1 MGKYDK
7 FYESY
12 YKKLNSGSDEK
23 EANFYYDENRYI
35 SSYSKKQK
43 KSTDRMNMFILILVL
58 ALGGFGVYKFSQ
70 TEMGENLNNTFLEA
84 ISSVELV
91 ASKEENKKNNQSEDI
106 DIISSKDGTNSDLV
120 SPVFSE
126 KGTSVVKS
134 DKKYSDFVSA
144 LNGIKIKAKSEQG
157 LVLSCKYK
165 LIATSLPGII
175 EEIGE
180 NAEGHF
186 LIIDH
191 GNNIK
196 TAYYN
201 LPQIDYV
208 RGQKFEKGEKITE
221 IKEEREIVF
230 KIKEND
236 KFVAPKMYL
245 EFIK

>member
-12 YKKLNSGSDEK
+12 YKKLNSSSDEK
-23 EANFYYDENRYI
+23 NANFYYDENRYNESRYV

-43 KSTDRMNMFILILVL
+43 KSSKIGMLIFVSVL
-58 ALGGFGVYKFSQ
+58 AFGGFGVYKFSQ
-70 TEMGENLNNTFLEA
+70 TKMGEDLYNTFLKA
-84 ISSVELV
+84 VSSVELV
-91 ASKEENKKNNQSEDI
+91 SNEKKNNEELKIDNQGED
-106 DIISSKDGTNSDLV
+106 LA
-120 SPVFSE
+120 SPVFNQESE
-126 KGTSVVKS
+126 KTIKS
-134 DKKYSDFVSA
+134 DKKYSDLVSA
-144 LNGIKIKAKSEQG
+144 LSGVKIKAKSEQG

-165 LIATSLPGII
+165 IIATSLSGIV

-186 LIIDH
+186 LILDH

-201 LPQIDYV
+201 LPKVDFLNGEAI
-208 RGQKFEKGEKITE
+208 KKGEKITE
-221 IKEEREIVF
+221 IKEERDIVF

-236 KFVAPKMYL
+236 
-245 EFIK
+245 EFIAPMRYLDFIE